1 MSISSALSSALSG
14 LTASSRMA
22 EVAASNISNALTEG
36 YARREVALSS
46 RVIGM
51 TGVGVTITGITRH
64 VDRALLQDLRLSSA
78 SSGYRDTTKDFLLQ
92 FEKTL
97 GTPDQASSLSG
108 RIAGFEKS
116 LIEAAARPESE
127 ARLAAIVDAARW
139 LTQGL
144 SDTSDQIRQS
154 RETADASIG
163 VQVKQLNSA
172 LSGVAEINVKIR
184 VATVAGQDTTALM
197 DRRQQLVDQISSMVP
212 VREVARDN
220 GQIALYTAAGTILLD
235 GKPSVLGFD
244 PAGVVTPDM
253 TLGTS
258 TLSGLSVNGQPIS
271 TSPAGGRL
279 GEGSLTAL
287 FDLRDTIAPDAQ
299 AQIDAIARD
308 LIERFETPGL
318 DPTAL
323 PGAPGLFTDG
333 GAEFVATDEVGLA
346 GRISLNT
353 LVQPESGG
361 ALWHLRDG
369 LGAAVSGA
377 PGYSGQL
384 TAWSDALTSLRALV
398 SGGFTAGA
406 RKFADLASEL
416 VSSVTV
422 RRLSAETES
431 SFAAARADGLR
442 TQLMRNGVDTDDEV
456 QRLLQIEQAY
466 AANARVIQTMDD
478 MIQTILGI

>member
-36 YARREVALSS
+36 YARREVGLSS

-51 TGVGVTITGITRH
+51 TGVGVSVTGVTRH

-78 SSGYRDTTKDFLLQ
+78 NLASRDTTKGFLLQ

-97 GTPDQASSLSG
+97 GTPDQLNALTG
-108 RIAGFEKS
+108 RIAGFEKA
-116 LIEAAARPESE
+116 LIEASARPESE
-127 ARLAAIVDAARW
+127 ARLASVVDAARW

-144 SDTSDQIRQS
+144 SDLSAQIQTSRQS
-154 RETADASIG
+154 ADASIG
-163 VQVKQLNSA
+163 LQVDQVNSA
-172 LSGVAEINVKIR
+172 LSGVAEINLKIR
-184 VATVAGQDTTALM
+184 AATVAGRDTTALM
-197 DRRQQLVDQISSMVP
+197 DQRQQLVDQIAGAVP
-212 VREVARDN
+212 LREVARDN
-220 GQIALYTAAGTILLD
+220 GQIALFTMGGAVLLD
-235 GKPSVLGFD
+235 GRPSVLGFS
-244 PAGVVTPDM
+244 PTGFITPDM
-253 TLGTS
+253 VAGTPP
-258 TLSGLSVNGQPIS
+258 LSGLTVNGQSIS
-271 TSPAGGRL
+271 TGPRGGRL
-279 GEGSLTAL
+279 GEGSLSAL
-287 FDLRDTIAPDAQ
+287 FDLRDTVTPNAQ

-308 LIERFETPGL
+308 LIERFAAPGL

-323 PGAPGLFTDG
+323 PGAAGLFTDS
-333 GAEFVATDEVGLA
+333 GAAFAPADEVGLA
-346 GRISLNT
+346 GRIRLNT

-361 ALWHLRDG
+361 ALWRLRDG
-369 LGAAVSGA
+369 LGATAQGA

-384 TAWSDALTSLRALV
+384 TAWSEALTALRAPA
-398 SGGFTAGA
+398 SGGFTAGS

-422 RRLSAETES
+422 RRLTSETEA
-431 SFAAARADGLR
+431 SFASARADGLR
-442 TQLMRNGVDTDDEV
+442 SELMRDGVDTDDEV

-466 AANARVIQTMDD
+466 AANARVIQTVDD